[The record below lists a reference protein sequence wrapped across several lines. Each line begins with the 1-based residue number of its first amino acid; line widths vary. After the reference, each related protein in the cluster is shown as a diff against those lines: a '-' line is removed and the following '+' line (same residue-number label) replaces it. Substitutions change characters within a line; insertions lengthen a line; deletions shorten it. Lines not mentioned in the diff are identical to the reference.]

1 MNHSLLDVLSVWWI
15 KVVIDVFVVYL
26 FLKVAKGSDKN
37 HEKHTSDQT

>member
-26 FLKVAKGSDKN
+26 FLRIAKGSN
-37 HEKHTSDQT
+37 NEKHTSDQT